1 MFFLYLFKSSHSLP
15 LYTVACHEI
24 CLWGNGTWLVLMVAV
39 LVSALWFVVIFHH
52 YCIIQISCITYLLTN
67 IKLLHIYTSLLNW
80 ECKFCWESSSCH
92 KNFWKELLYIKIIK
106 VVKYQYALSG
116 DALWNSVEQTF
127 IAQEP
132 FENLQTLHG
141 SQMAC

>member
-1 MFFLYLFKSSHSLP
+1 
-15 LYTVACHEI
+15 
-24 CLWGNGTWLVLMVAV
+24 
-39 LVSALWFVVIFHH
+39 
-52 YCIIQISCITYLLTN
+52 
-67 IKLLHIYTSLLNW
+67 
-80 ECKFCWESSSCH
+80 
-92 KNFWKELLYIKIIK
+92 
-106 VVKYQYALSG
+106 VKYQYALSG